1 MLLVLAGLGIVL
13 FLVGLVRLMRK
24 RKFIMFILGI
34 ILIAFSVFIY
44 LSGTKL
50 SEQNPYKEERA
61 SLNWFVTYQ
70 SNYMGG
76 VQPDIMARITTY
88 NQNMEP
94 YVSKWGI
101 YKKLMPW
108 LKGDFSYI
116 TINGETPGVEG
127 KKSITDTLMS
137 FFQKSDK
144 GQDSTQVNNT
154 NTGVS
159 AEVNANVNTKVSAE
173 VNSQQ
178 NAQVNTQ
185 QTNTNQVADPTT
197 SMINT
202 APSENT
208 QVNTQPLQQNVQT
221 QVQPNQQV
229 QQQPQQQVQQPQENA
244 GVSSGS
250 GENYGI
256 QANNEVNGSGI
267 DIVSSDSAVIP

>member
-1 MLLVLAGLGIVL
+1 MFPLGIT
-13 FLVGLVRLMRK
+13 
-24 RKFIMFILGI
+24 
-34 ILIAFSVFIY
+34 LIAFSVFIY

-61 SLNWFVTYQ
+61 SLNWFVVYQ

-76 VQPDIMARITTY
+76 IQPDIMARITTY

-94 YVSKWGI
+94 YVTKWGI
-101 YKKLMPW
+101 YEKLMPW

-116 TINGETPGVEG
+116 TINGETPGIEG

-144 GQDSTQVNNT
+144 GQGSTQVNNT

-159 AEVNANVNTKVSAE
+159 AEVNP
-173 VNSQQ
+173 QQ

-197 SMINT
+197 NMINT

-208 QVNTQPLQQNVQT
+208 QVNTQPLQQDVQT
-221 QVQPNQQV
+221 PVQPEQQV
-229 QQQPQQQVQQPQENA
+229 QQQPQQQVQPQENA

-256 QANNEVNGSGI
+256 QANNDVNGSGI